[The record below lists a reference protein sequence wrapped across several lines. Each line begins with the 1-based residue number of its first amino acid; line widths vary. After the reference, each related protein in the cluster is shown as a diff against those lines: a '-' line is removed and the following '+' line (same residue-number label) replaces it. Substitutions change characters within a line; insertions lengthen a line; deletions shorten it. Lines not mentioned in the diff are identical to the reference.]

1 MSKLGRPSTLEAANL
16 VVSKCG
22 LHSINTSHPG
32 YGTLLQTV
40 NAAGRKLSLVKCRDN
55 FGPAFE
61 AAQLWPDVLTIGAQ
75 TAYDGFPFD
84 YAKFKTT
91 ALLNPHIKYW
101 EVFNEQ
107 NGVWVEQAD
116 LYISLLPQFAA
127 DGLRLCAFNCAS
139 GTPQYPHIDP
149 LPYQQIKRVCD
160 FAKERGYDMLLGLHE
175 YGTGADLIGRYKVL
189 ADYLGASCPPIV
201 ITEYGKIEAGNITPA
216 ELLPYIANND
226 QADMRDPRLLGRA
239 LWTMGGWV
247 NIEASFVELA
257 DYLATVAPV
266 EPVPTDREFDH
277 WLDLDTGETF
287 ADNPYSFSMPARN
300 VRLEAISRPK
310 PPTLYTCQISSDDP
324 GIAVTGGGT
333 FKAGDTVTAFA
344 SEA

>member
-1 MSKLGRPSTLEAANL
+1 MSKQGRPSTLAASNIG
-16 VVSKCG
+16 VSKCG
-22 LHSINTSHPG
+22 LHSINDKHPG
-32 YGTLLQTV
+32 YGTLLQTI
-40 NAAGRKLSLVKCRDN
+40 NAAGRKLAVVKCRDN

-61 AAQLWPDVLTIGAQ
+61 ARQLWPDVLTIGAQ
-75 TAYDGFPFD
+75 TAFDGFPFN
-84 YAKFKTT
+84 YAKFKAT
-91 ALLNPHIKYW
+91 ALLNPHIDYW
-101 EVFNEQ
+101 EVLNEI
-107 NGVWVEQAD
+107 NGAWIEQAD
-116 LYISLLPQFAA
+116 LYISLMQQFAA
-127 DGLRLCAFNCAS
+127 DGLRLCAFNCAT

-201 ITEYGKIEAGNITPA
+201 ITEYGKIEAGNITPN
-216 ELLPYIANND
+216 ELIPYIAAND
-226 QADMRDPRLLGRA
+226 QADMPDARLRGRA

-247 NIEASFVELA
+247 NIEESFTELG
-257 DYLATVAPV
+257 DYLATV
-266 EPVPTDREFDH
+266 EPVVVPVDREFDH
-277 WLDLDTGETF
+277 WRDLDTNETF
-287 ADNPYSFSMPARN
+287 ADNPYSFSMPDRD

-310 PPTLYTCQISSDDP
+310 PPTQYTCQLSSDDP
-324 GIAVTGGGT
+324 SIAVTGGGT